1 MERLWQSAVVMF
13 LVADAVLLL
22 LFGRR
27 WVRFTRF
34 GRPDSDYYQVMT
46 WFLTWPEWA
55 LRALGAVEGMLALKL
70 FEKWQPRPWHGS
82 K

>member
-1 MERLWQSAVVMF
+1 MGRLWQSAVVMF

-34 GRPDSDYYQVMT
+34 GAPGSDYYRVMT

-55 LRALGAVEGMLALKL
+55 LRALGAAEGVLGMTL
-70 FEKWQPRPWHGS
+70 FEKWQPRPLHGS
-82 K
+82 N